1 VPDQLL
7 TVNQTCA
14 VLQVGRTRL
23 YELIRAGE
31 LKSVMLGPRSRRIL
45 LSSVDK
51 LIAKRARGAA

>member
-1 VPDQLL
+1 MPDQLL

>member
-1 VPDQLL
+1 MPDQLL

-31 LKSVMLGPRSRRIL
+31 LKSVMLGPRSRRVL
-45 LSSVDK
+45 QSSVDK
-51 LIAKRARGAA
+51 LIARQARGAA

>member
-1 VPDQLL
+1 MPDQLL

-31 LKSVMLGPRSRRIL
+31 LKSVMLGRRSRRIPQ
-45 LSSVDK
+45 SSIDK
-51 LIAKRARGAA
+51 LIAKRSRGAA